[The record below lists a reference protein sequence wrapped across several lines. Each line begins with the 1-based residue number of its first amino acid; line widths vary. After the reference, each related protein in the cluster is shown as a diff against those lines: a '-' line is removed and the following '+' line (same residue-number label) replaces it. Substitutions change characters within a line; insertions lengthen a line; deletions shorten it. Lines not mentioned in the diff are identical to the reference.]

1 MNINMNVSNLIN
13 CDLICLQAVWVFCVS
28 LPVIFTNAP
37 ASSTIRDYWTVMD
50 IIGLVMFCIGLLI
63 EAVADQSKFMFRNDP
78 KNKGKWCNTG
88 KAVN

>member
-1 MNINMNVSNLIN
+1 
-13 CDLICLQAVWVFCVS
+13 
-28 LPVIFTNAP
+28 
-37 ASSTIRDYWTVMD
+37 MD

-88 KAVN
+88 KAVK